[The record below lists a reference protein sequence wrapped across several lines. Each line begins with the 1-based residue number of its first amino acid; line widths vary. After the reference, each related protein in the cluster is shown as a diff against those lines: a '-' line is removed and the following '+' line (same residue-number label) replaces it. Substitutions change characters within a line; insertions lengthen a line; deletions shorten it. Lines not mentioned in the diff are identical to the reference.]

1 MFEYW
6 YLQSLLEHWEVMP
19 FVWNPRPPIKTEDA
33 WSEMNTVV
41 RHETSSY
48 HVCPRL
54 KQYLLHQPLYNL
66 VLLRHHN
73 DKCISGLPAVNSKN
87 IPWLFTYFSL
97 TFDWIS
103 RINWHINFEF
113 CLRNIPSLPTRVHR
127 FSLSK
132 FKFHQNTKALAHSKR
147 VWVVVLKLT
156 FRFETR
162 DCSGITTYKSSC
174 IKFPDVNMTFPINH
188 KIPCLLMKFPDFSLT
203 LER

>member
-103 RINWHINFEF
+103 RTNWHINFEF
-113 CLRNIPSLPTRVHR
+113 CLRNIPHCQHESTNW
-127 FSLSK
+127 
-132 FKFHQNTKALAHSKR
+132 FHQNSNFIRMSK
-147 VWVVVLKLT
+147 WCCTITEWLLYN
-156 FRFETR
+156 RF
-162 DCSGITTYKSSC
+162 G
-174 IKFPDVNMTFPINH
+174 
-188 KIPCLLMKFPDFSLT
+188 
-203 LER
+203 